1 MIEKQKGIEH
11 TLLLIYLG
19 EIIASFFEMVYY
31 TQQLTSVRLKKP
43 VLVTEGHQ
51 TDVIEI
57 S

>member
-51 TDVIEI
+51 TGVIEI